1 MSVNKVILIGRLGKD
16 PEMFYTK
23 DGNAMA
29 GFCIATSESY
39 KDKQGQ
45 RIERTEWHNIVMFG
59 KLAEIAGQ
67 YLKKGSLIFVEG
79 KIQSQK
85 YKDKQGIERVSYEI
99 ICHEMKMLGAKDD
112 NAPKTQQTPQP
123 PSKQQATQQPVE
135 PVDDI
140 DDDIPF

>member
-1 MSVNKVILIGRLGKD
+1 
-16 PEMFYTK
+16 
-23 DGNAMA
+23 
-29 GFCIATSESY
+29 
-39 KDKQGQ
+39 
-45 RIERTEWHNIVMFG
+45 MFG

-112 NAPKTQQTPQP
+112 NASKTQQTQQPPQP

-140 DDDIPF
+140 DDDVPF

>member
-16 PEMFYTK
+16 PEMRYTATN
-23 DGNAMA
+23 DAIA
-29 GFCIATSESY
+29 RFSIATSEKY
-39 KDKQGQ
+39 KDKQGNP
-45 RIERTEWHNIVMFG
+45 IDKTEWHNIVMFG

-99 ICHEMKMLGAKDD
+99 ICYEMKMLSSKDE
-112 NAPKTQQTPQP
+112 NAQNAQNAQP

-135 PVDDI
+135 PVDDV

>member
-16 PEMFYTK
+16 PEIHYTN
-23 DGNAMA
+23 DAIA
-29 GFCIATSESY
+29 RFSIATVEKY
-39 KDKQGQ
+39 KDKQGNT
-45 RIERTEWHNIVMFG
+45 IEKVEWHSIVMFG

-67 YLKKGSLIFVEG
+67 YLKKGSLIFIEG

-99 ICHEMKMLGAKDD
+99 ICHGMKMLGAKDE
-112 NAPKTQQTPQP
+112 NAQKTQQTPQP

-135 PVDDI
+135 PFDDI
-140 DDDIPF
+140 DDIPF

>member
-16 PEMFYTK
+16 PEIRYTATN
-23 DGNAMA
+23 DAIA
-29 GFCIATSESY
+29 RFSIATGEKY
-39 KDKQGQ
+39 KDKQGNP
-45 RIERTEWHNIVMFG
+45 IDKTEWHNIVMFG

-112 NAPKTQQTPQP
+112 NAQNAQQTPQP
-123 PSKQQATQQPVE
+123 QTKQQATQQPVK
-135 PVDDI
+135 PVDNI

>member
-16 PEMFYTK
+16 PEMRYTATN
-23 DGNAMA
+23 DAIA
-29 GFCIATSESY
+29 RFSIATGEKY
-39 KDKQGQ
+39 KDKPGNP
-45 RIERTEWHNIVMFG
+45 IEKTEWHNIVMFG

-79 KIQSQK
+79 KIQSKK

-99 ICHEMKMLGAKDD
+99 ICHEMKMLSSKDE
-112 NAPKTQQTPQP
+112 NAQNTPQTPQP
-123 PSKQQATQQPVE
+123 PIKQQATQQPV
-135 PVDDI
+135 DDV